1 MLLLC
6 KALVSSSDALVTS
19 SFLVLLANLVTTSK
33 ALVSSSDALVSTSE
47 HCSVSKPGV
56 VLWVRFSGRFCE
68 APKPSPKAR
77 GTGRIQQIET
87 FKQTVQT
94 IQQ

>member
-33 ALVSSSDALVSTSE
+33 ALVSSSDALVSTSFLLLLLF
-47 HCSVSKPGV
+47 GQ
-56 VLWVRFSGRFCE
+56 LRQRFFLLS
-68 APKPSPKAR
+68 
-77 GTGRIQQIET
+77 
-87 FKQTVQT
+87 T
-94 IQQ
+94 I